1 MFGNFNGLMLMG
13 TCFSQFKR
21 SRYNFFNK
29 VLIFFFQ
36 LFFLIFFWLAYSN
49 LSYAAPQTPSQ
60 ALPKMFQKPP
70 GLDYYQFKK
79 QEKVIPEIP
88 QVQVTQQQDT
98 GIKINLRSLII
109 LAPPELQNI
118 IDKEKYY
125 KMLIGVPQSIN
136 DLYNLLKVVGFSKKH
151 ILNPTKFNDLIKYCM
166 LRRTK
171 ISVGLQQQLPG
182 LKENN
187 IFVPFNNENEKKL
200 AELIHRNLSDEPN
213 QYISCQNLIS
223 RHHFSDLMRQ
233 RQVCLS
239 TNLIGNALKKK
250 KKKNSL

>member
-13 TCFSQFKR
+13 TCFSQFKH

-36 LFFLIFFWLAYSN
+36 LFFLVFFCLAYSN

-88 QVQVTQQQDT
+88 QVEVTQQQDT

-125 KMLIGVPQSIN
+125 IGK
-136 DLYNLLKVVGFSKKH
+136 LLFDS
-151 ILNPTKFNDLIKYCM
+151 F
-166 LRRTK
+166 R
-171 ISVGLQQQLPG
+171 
-182 LKENN
+182 
-187 IFVPFNNENEKKL
+187 
-200 AELIHRNLSDEPN
+200 
-213 QYISCQNLIS
+213 
-223 RHHFSDLMRQ
+223 
-233 RQVCLS
+233 
-239 TNLIGNALKKK
+239 
-250 KKKNSL
+250 